1 MENKYFLSIC
11 IPSYNRPK
19 TLKRLLDTIDSKRYR
34 EVQIVICEDLS
45 PARTDIRATV
55 KDFKKITK
63 YDVKYVENEVNC
75 GYDKNLRQLMLN
87 ADGEFL
93 IYMGDDDGFIPGALD
108 VYIEWLKAHSTY
120 AYILR
125 SYITKSVDGKVDYYR
140 YFSEDKFFEAGQKT
154 YETLFLKSVS
164 ISGFTIK
171 RESIL
176 PFQTSDLDGCLL
188 QQLYWVAEVCL
199 KHPAAYCNTPCAQ
212 LISDDIS
219 YFGNSA
225 SEKGLYTPDKFGESD
240 SKVNFA
246 KQYLRVAKY
255 VDEKYSI
262 NSVDNIL
269 TELSKYSYYFLSGQ
283 RKHSLKYF
291 NAHYRKLKD
300 LGFDKSVYF
309 KIYYWGLLLFGA
321 KFCTGLIKSIKRI
334 YGRRLDL

>member
-1 MENKYFLSIC
+1 MKSNYFLSIC

-19 TLKRLLDTIDSKRYR
+19 TLRRLLDTIDSRYI
-34 EVQIVICEDLS
+34 EDIQIVICEDMS
-45 PARTDIRATV
+45 PARLDIRATV
-55 KDFKKITK
+55 EDFKKTTR
-63 YDVKYVENEVNC
+63 YTVKYIENDANC

-87 ADGEFL
+87 ADGEYL
-93 IYMGDDDGFIPGALD
+93 IYMGDDDGFIPEALD
-108 VYIEWLKAHSTY
+108 VYIEWLKKHPKY

-125 SYITKSVDGKVDYYR
+125 SYITRSPDGKVDYYR

-171 RESIL
+171 RECIL

-199 KHPAAYCNTPCAQ
+199 KYPAAYCNTPCAQ
-212 LISDDIS
+212 LISDDVS

-225 SEKGLYTPDKFGESD
+225 SEKGLYTPEKFTESD
-240 SKVNFA
+240 SRVNFA
-246 KQYLRVAKY
+246 KQYLRVAQYIDDKY
-255 VDEKYSI
+255 GL

-283 RKHSLKYF
+283 RKYGFKYF
-291 NAHYRKLKD
+291 NNHYKKLKQ
-300 LGFDKSVYF
+300 LGFDKSIYF
-309 KIYYWGLLLFGA
+309 KIYYWGLSLFGA
-321 KFCTGLIKSIKRI
+321 KLCTRLIKFIKRI